1 MEMDIQNMRIIRH
14 MFPIGCFPFKASYY
28 RTFTSL
34 FLYFISLL
42 MLSFGGAPS
51 IAAMA
56 TFPMSP
62 VIRHHVD
69 QALPPLVKQGEPVK
83 DNQVWY
89 NEHVNQGS
97 YSSRFNTQGDVL
109 ALTSKGN
116 PIELWNI
123 SERKLTAIFSGS
135 REGQSAFVDISP
147 NGNLIA
153 FAMSGRVE
161 LRDLRTRNLLFSVP
175 VMDGALS
182 TLSKNGRY
190 LASAIDNKR
199 IDLWDT
205 SIKQRIHS
213 FTENQHTISALA
225 FSYDGRYLV
234 SANRH
239 GLIKVWDVMEKR
251 FMYDLNDDQNQAAIT
266 SLVFSRDSKR
276 FVTVDSSGKTQ
287 VWGIERAELLHT
299 LTPSIGNKD
308 DFTTAVAFSPNGQ
321 RILRVVNSVQNK
333 VQKVQADMFD
343 ALQGKHLFSLE
354 PLSTPVSSLAFLPDN
369 RSIAFS
375 FTNKVVK
382 LFDSAS
388 QHFVD
393 TFGGQLLKA
402 QQAAVS
408 PDGSVIVAGT
418 VDGVLQLWDAKKK
431 ILKYSLTGHNESI
444 EQVAF
449 SPDARFIL
457 AGDHHGNITLWNRK
471 SNKVMWSIDAH
482 KKGHTLFAMSP
493 DNTALLTSSTESSIM
508 TLWDMQS
515 HRPIYKFRGHH
526 AGITGIC
533 YTPDGAR
540 IVSSS
545 NDGSVKVWDAATRRV
560 IHTFVSDSRNK
571 KFTALDISSDGK
583 YLAAGVNASGRE
595 VHGIEIWALDTFEQH
610 YSLNDHFKKVTAIK
624 FSSDSKQLVSGS
636 EDGSIK
642 IWNLETGELSASLH
656 KKEVIGKEPV
666 PVTSVAF
673 SKNGREIISVDG
685 EGGVNSWNIRKRRLD
700 YTMIGGP
707 RGTWISENHVKKRF
721 WRGDDGSL
729 IAKKNK
735 GITPRSISPSGLA
748 AKDMLVITT
757 SREELEVPEAGG
769 MVRITI
775 KNRGRNPS
783 FWLQVRQRDKKN
795 TPVTLLPN
803 KLTRLAAG
811 QTGVMDVQF
820 ITHDL
825 DFIKKTNRVKLHL
838 ELVTKAGS
846 KFPLDV
852 AIKLVKKQHLDLE
865 QEGRNKQK

>member
-1 MEMDIQNMRIIRH
+1 M
-14 MFPIGCFPFKASYY
+14 AVVA
-28 RTFTSL
+28 TTS
-34 FLYFISLL
+34 
-42 MLSFGGAPS
+42 A
-51 IAAMA
+51 
-56 TFPMSP
+56 SP
-62 VIRHHVD
+62 VILHHVD
-69 QALPPLVKQGEPVK
+69 QALPPLVKRGEPVK

-97 YSSRFNTQGDVL
+97 YSSRFNTQGNIL

-116 PIELWNI
+116 PIELWDI
-123 SERKLTAIFSGS
+123 AERKLTTIFSGS
-135 REGQSAFVDISP
+135 NEGQSAFVDISP
-147 NGNLIA
+147 DGNLIA
-153 FAMSGRVE
+153 FSMGGRVE

-175 VMDGALS
+175 VMDGELS
-182 TLSKNGRY
+182 VLSKNGRY
-190 LASAIDNKR
+190 LASAIDGKR

-205 SIKQRIHS
+205 DIQQRIHS
-213 FTENQHTISALA
+213 FTENQHAITALA

-234 SANRH
+234 SANSN
-239 GLIKVWDVMEKR
+239 GLIKVWDVMEKT
-251 FMYDLNDDQNQAAIT
+251 FMYDLNDEKNQAPVT

-299 LTPSIGNKD
+299 LTPSKGNKD
-308 DFTTAVAFSPNGQ
+308 DFTTTVAFSPNGQ
-321 RILRVVNSVQNK
+321 RILRVLNGVEDK
-333 VQKVQADMFD
+333 MQKVQVDMFD

-375 FTNKVVK
+375 FINKVVK

-402 QQAAVS
+402 QQAVVS
-408 PDGSVIVAGT
+408 PDGAVILVGT

-431 ILKYSLTGHNESI
+431 ILKYSLTSHNESI

-457 AGDHHGNITLWNRK
+457 AGDHHGNITLWNRQ
-471 SNKVMWSIDAH
+471 SNNVIWSIDAH

-493 DNTALLTSSTESSIM
+493 DNTALLTSSTESSVM
-508 TLWDMQS
+508 TLWDMKS
-515 HRPIYKFRGHH
+515 RHPVYKFRGHH
-526 AGITGIC
+526 AGITGIR
-533 YTPDGAR
+533 YTPDGTR

-545 NDGSVKVWDAATRRV
+545 NDGSVKLWDAATRRV
-560 IHTFVSDSRNK
+560 IHTFTSGSRNK

-583 YLAAGVNASGRE
+583 YLAAGVNASGKE
-595 VHGIEIWALDTFEQH
+595 VHGIEIWALDTLEQH
-610 YSLNDHFKKVTAIK
+610 YSLNDHFKKVTAVK
-624 FSSDSKQLVSGS
+624 FSSDGRQLVSGS

-642 IWNLETGELSASLH
+642 IWDLKKGALSASLH
-656 KKEVIGKEPV
+656 KKEVIGKEPT
-666 PVTSVAF
+666 PVYSVAF
-673 SKNGREIISVDG
+673 SKSGRDIISVDG
-685 EGGVNSWNIRKRRLD
+685 EGGVNSWNIKHKRLD

-729 IAKKNK
+729 IAKENK
-735 GITPRSISPSGLA
+735 GVAPHSVSPSGLA

-757 SREELEVPEAGG
+757 SRKELEVPEAGG
-769 MVRITI
+769 KVRII
-775 KNRGRNPS
+775 VKNRGRNPS
-783 FWLQVRQRDKKN
+783 FWLQIRQRNKKD

-803 KLTRLAAG
+803 KLTRLEAG

-846 KFPLDV
+846 KFPLDISV
-852 AIKLVKKQHLDLE
+852 KLIKNNLLGK
-865 QEGRNKQK
+865 EGRNNKK